1 MSVPHLVQY
10 QGSKRLLA
18 PQILQFMPQKFSRLI
33 EPFAGMEAV
42 SIAAACENRNDRFL
56 INDINAPLISL
67 LRAAV
72 ENPEKLIDSYT
83 SLWHEQFAFAAG
95 HINHY
100 YAVRERFSQGDQSP
114 ENMLYLL
121 ARCVKD
127 SVRYGKSGNFN

>member
-56 INDINAPLISL
+56 TNA
-67 LRAAV
+67 A
-72 ENPEKLIDSYT
+72 
-83 SLWHEQFAFAAG
+83 
-95 HINHY
+95 
-100 YAVRERFSQGDQSP
+100 
-114 ENMLYLL
+114 
-121 ARCVKD
+121 
-127 SVRYGKSGNFN
+127 